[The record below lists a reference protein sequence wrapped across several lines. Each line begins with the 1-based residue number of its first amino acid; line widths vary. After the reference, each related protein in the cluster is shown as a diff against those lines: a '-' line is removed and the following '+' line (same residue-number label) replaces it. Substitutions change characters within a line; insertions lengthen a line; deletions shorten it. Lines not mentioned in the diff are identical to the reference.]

1 MNPEILEA
9 IFPARAG
16 ALVVDLEQG
25 QTLSSGTIDVS
36 LVVKFDSLVLLDGVL
51 VPLLPGKDTPPQR
64 TEAFLLAF
72 GLGLER
78 VLAKVLAEAEEW
90 RQNFKNTSAGRRPE
104 GYVPVVLE
112 TFLQDWIVVLGGK
125 NHPLLLAKAST
136 VEDFVKAL
144 ETKGR
149 LGRWL

>member
-1 MNPEILEA
+1 MLNALEA
-9 IFPARAG
+9 IFPAKAG

-25 QTLSSGTIDVS
+25 QTLSSGTIDVA
-36 LVVKFDSLVLLDGVL
+36 LVARFDSLVLLDGVL
-51 VPLLPGKDTPPQR
+51 VPLLPSKETEPQR
-64 TEAFLLAF
+64 TESFLLAF
-72 GLGLER
+72 GLCLER
-78 VLAKVLAEAEEW
+78 ALVKVLAEAEEQL
-90 RQNFKNTSAGRRPE
+90 QNFGNTPASRRPE

-112 TFLQDWIVVLGGK
+112 TFLQDWIMVLQGN
-125 NHPLLLAKAST
+125 NHPLLLAKAQT